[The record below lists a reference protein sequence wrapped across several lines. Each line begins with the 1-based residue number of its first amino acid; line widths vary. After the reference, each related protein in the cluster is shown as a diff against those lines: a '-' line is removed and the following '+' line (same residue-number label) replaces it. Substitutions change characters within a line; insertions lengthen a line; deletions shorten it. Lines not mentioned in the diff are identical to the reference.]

1 MHPFRFG
8 VQFSKSSSG
17 SSYREAVRKIED
29 LGYSTVFCPDHFDDQ
44 WAPTVALTVAA
55 EATNSLRIATLV
67 YDVDYRHPVT
77 LAKEIA
83 TLDLISEGRVEFGI
97 GAGWMQK
104 DYESAGIQLDRAG
117 VRIERML
124 EAVDVLKGLWSNEP
138 FSFTGDHYSIRDL
151 EGTPIPLSLIHI

>member
-1 MHPFRFG
+1 MGANSRFDCC
-8 VQFSKSSSG
+8 
-17 SSYREAVRKIED
+17 R
-29 LGYSTVFCPDHFDDQ
+29 
-44 WAPTVALTVAA
+44 

-151 EGTPIPLSLIHI
+151 EGTPIPCQPGGPPIIIGGGGKKSFDGSSPTGRHSGAQCLSPRGVGRS